1 MEQTLRNAVTEER
14 VGQWTS
20 MMEHDLQQLVRQA
33 AEIQQKIN
41 SAKTTTKRKYYEQK
55 FKKTQNDVMSSL
67 ATLQRLREMS
77 SKNNNKG
84 DIDASTEQ
92 PVT

>member
-1 MEQTLRNAVTEER
+1 MEQTLRNTLTEER

-20 MMEHDLQQLVRQA
+20 MMEQDLQQLVSHA

-41 SAKTTTKRKYYEQK
+41 SAKTATKRKYYEQK
-55 FKKTQNDVMSSL
+55 FKKTRNDVMSSL